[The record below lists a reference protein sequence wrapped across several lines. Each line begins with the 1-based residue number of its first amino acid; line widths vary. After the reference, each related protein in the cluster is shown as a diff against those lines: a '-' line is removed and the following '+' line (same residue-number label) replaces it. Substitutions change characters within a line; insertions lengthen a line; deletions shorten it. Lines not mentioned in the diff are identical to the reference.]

1 MQQTGSSTFKNLGIK
16 SYETML
22 IVNQSQQSLKQMLSI
37 CLGHYGLTMMQ
48 WLVIGVLIEQPQK
61 PIDIARHIGVTPPY
75 ITMTLNQIKKLG
87 YVTKTLIE
95 DDGRSKIIVI
105 SSEGKALALEIE
117 KKLMS
122 CIEREMGDLPAQDLS
137 NFFQV
142 SDYIAK
148 SVRHR

>member
-61 PIDIARHIGVTPPY
+61 PIDIARHIGV
-75 ITMTLNQIKKLG
+75 TLNQIKKLG